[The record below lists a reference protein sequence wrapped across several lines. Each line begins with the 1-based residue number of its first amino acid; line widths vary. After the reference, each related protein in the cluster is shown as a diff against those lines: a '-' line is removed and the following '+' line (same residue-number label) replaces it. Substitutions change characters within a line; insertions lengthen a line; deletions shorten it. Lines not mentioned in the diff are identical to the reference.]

1 MVAAVRV
8 HKNGGPEVLTY
19 EDVQVPAPGPGQVR
33 VKNHACGLNYI
44 DTYFRSGLYPAA
56 GGLPFVAGNEAAGE
70 VVAVGPGVTEVKV
83 GDRVGYTSALGSY
96 AAERIMPADRLVK
109 LPDAI
114 TYEQAAGMMLKGMTV
129 EYLLHRTFKV
139 QKGMNVLIHAA
150 AGGIGLIACQWANH
164 LGANVI
170 GTVGSKDKA
179 ALAKANG
186 CHHTIL
192 YREEDFPTKVK
203 EITGGKLCEVVY
215 DGVGKATF
223 PASLDCIKPLGMFA
237 SFGNASGSIEAFN
250 INILQAKGSLF
261 CTRPTLNT
269 YAAKREDLLSIA
281 NNLFN
286 VVASG
291 KVEDSDQPEIRAQGR
306 AAGAPRSRSA
316 QDHRLDRSDAVTLAE
331 RSGAPNQTR
340 ARHRSCDERA
350 GIGGRCDGRRRA
362 GDRAEALR
370 AVPRPRTA
378 ASGLRQAAAR
388 HRAGNHRGPQAI
400 RRQGARAGGR
410 DSQVM
415 PLGNQNDMTD
425 AEREALGR
433 WIVALK

>member
-8 HKNGGPEVLTY
+8 HKHGGPEALTF
-19 EDVQVPAPGPGQVR
+19 EEVEVPGPGPGQAR
-33 VKNHACGLNYI
+33 VKNHACGLNFI
-44 DTYFRSGLYPAA
+44 DTYFRSGLYPSAS
-56 GGLPFVAGNEAAGE
+56 GMPFIAGNEGAGE
-70 VVAVGPGVTEVKV
+70 VVAIGPGVTEVKV

-96 AAERIMPADRLVK
+96 AGERIMPADRLVK

-114 TYEQAAGMMLKGMTV
+114 SYEQAAGMMLKGMTV
-129 EYLLHRTFKV
+129 EYLLNRTFKV

-164 LGANVI
+164 IGANVI
-170 GTVGSKDKA
+170 GTVGSQDKA

-192 YREEDFPTKVK
+192 YRDEDFVAKVK

-237 SFGNASGSIEAFN
+237 SFGNSSGSIEAFN
-250 INILQAKGSLF
+250 INLLQQKGSLF

-281 NNLFN
+281 NNLFS

-291 KVEDSDQPEIRAQGR
+291 KVKIP
-306 AAGAPRSRSA
+306 
-316 QDHRLDRSDAVTLAE
+316 V
-331 RSGAPNQTR
+331 NQKY
-340 ARHRSCDERA
+340 
-350 GIGGRCDGRRRA
+350 
-362 GDRAEALR
+362 
-370 AVPRPRTA
+370 
-378 ASGLRQAAAR
+378 
-388 HRAGNHRGPQAI
+388 
-400 RRQGARAGGR
+400 
-410 DSQVM
+410 
-415 PLGNQNDMTD
+415 
-425 AEREALGR
+425 
-433 WIVALK
+433 ALKDAQQAHRDIEARKTTGSTVLLP